1 MVFKPIHKERIIYER
16 FFEVEANVQDD
27 SDIIERVL
35 LNVAEGVCDEILNL
49 TDDRD
54 SADVLTSLVMYRL
67 PQVLD
72 SLYDEELG
80 APEGDLS
87 DNQ

>member
-1 MVFKPIHKERIIYER
+1 MRD
-16 FFEVEANVQDD
+16 FFEVEAAVQDD
-27 SDIIERVL
+27 SGIIEQVL

-80 APEGDLS
+80 TPEGDLS

>member
-1 MVFKPIHKERIIYER
+1 MRD

-27 SDIIERVL
+27 SDIIEQVL

-54 SADVLTSLVMYRL
+54 SADLLTSLVMYRL

-80 APEGDLS
+80 APEDDLS

>member
-1 MVFKPIHKERIIYER
+1 MRD

>member
-1 MVFKPIHKERIIYER
+1 MRD

-27 SDIIERVL
+27 SEIIGQVL
-35 LNVAEGVCDEILNL
+35 LNIAEDVCDEILNL

-80 APEGDLS
+80 TPEGDLS

>member
-1 MVFKPIHKERIIYER
+1 MRN

-27 SDIIERVL
+27 SDIIEQVL
-35 LNVAEGVCDEILNL
+35 FNVAESVCDEILNL

-72 SLYDEELG
+72 FLYDEELG
-80 APEGDLS
+80 TPEDSLS
-87 DNQ
+87 ENL

>member
-1 MVFKPIHKERIIYER
+1 MRD
-16 FFEVEANVQDD
+16 FFEVEATVQDD
-27 SDIIERVL
+27 SDIIEQVL

-80 APEGDLS
+80 TPEGNLS
-87 DNQ
+87 DNH

>member
-1 MVFKPIHKERIIYER
+1 MRD

-27 SDIIERVL
+27 ADIIEQVL

-80 APEGDLS
+80 APEGNLS

>member
-1 MVFKPIHKERIIYER
+1 MRD

-27 SDIIERVL
+27 SDIIEQVL
-35 LNVAEGVCDEILNL
+35 LNIAEGVCDEILSL

-54 SADVLTSLVMYRL
+54 SADVLTALVMYRL

-72 SLYDEELG
+72 SMYDEELG
-80 APEGDLS
+80 VPEDSLS
-87 DNQ
+87 ENL

>member
-1 MVFKPIHKERIIYER
+1 MRD

-27 SDIIERVL
+27 SEIIGQVL
-35 LNVAEGVCDEILNL
+35 LNIAEDVCNEILNL

-54 SADVLTSLVMYRL
+54 NADVLTSLVMYRL

-72 SLYDEELG
+72 FLYDEELG
-80 APEGDLS
+80 TPEGDLS

>member
-1 MVFKPIHKERIIYER
+1 MRD

-27 SDIIERVL
+27 SEIIEQVL

-80 APEGDLS
+80 TPEGDLS

>member
-1 MVFKPIHKERIIYER
+1 MRD

-27 SDIIERVL
+27 SDIIEQVL

>member
-1 MVFKPIHKERIIYER
+1 MRD

-27 SDIIERVL
+27 SDIIEQVL

-54 SADVLTSLVMYRL
+54 SADVLTSLLMYRL

-80 APEGDLS
+80 TPEGDLS

>member
-1 MVFKPIHKERIIYER
+1 MRD
-16 FFEVEANVQDD
+16 FFAVEANVQDD
-27 SDIIERVL
+27 SDIIEQVL
-35 LNVAEGVCDEILNL
+35 FNVAEGVCDEILNL

-80 APEGDLS
+80 TPEGDLS

>member
-1 MVFKPIHKERIIYER
+1 MRD
-16 FFEVEANVQDD
+16 FFEVETNVQDD
-27 SDIIERVL
+27 SEIIEQVL
-35 LNVAEGVCDEILNL
+35 LNIAEDVCDEILNL

-54 SADVLTSLVMYRL
+54 NADVLTSLVMYRL

-72 SLYDEELG
+72 FLYDEELG

-87 DNQ
+87 EKQ

>member
-1 MVFKPIHKERIIYER
+1 MRD
-16 FFEVEANVQDD
+16 FFEVETNVQDD
-27 SDIIERVL
+27 SEIIEQVL
-35 LNVAEGVCDEILNL
+35 LNIAEGVCDEILNL

-72 SLYDEELG
+72 FLYDEELG
-80 APEGDLS
+80 TPEGDLS

>member
-1 MVFKPIHKERIIYER
+1 MRD
-16 FFEVEANVQDD
+16 FFEVEAAVQDD
-27 SDIIERVL
+27 SDIIEQVL
-35 LNVAEGVCDEILNL
+35 LNVAEGICDEILNL

-72 SLYDEELG
+72 FLYDEELG
-80 APEGDLS
+80 TPEDDLS
-87 DNQ
+87 KNL

>member
-1 MVFKPIHKERIIYER
+1 MRD

-27 SDIIERVL
+27 SKIIEQVL
-35 LNVAEGVCDEILNL
+35 FNVAEGVCDEILNL

-72 SLYDEELG
+72 SLYDDELG
-80 APEGDLS
+80 TPEGDLS